1 MARVTAP
8 LVTARTTTGRVVY
21 LYKGDVVPE
30 GITAESL
37 SHLRDLGFIDGG
49 DTAEPPR
56 SGRGSG
62 RDEWADFASDA
73 GLDVTDDMS
82 RDDIIDALVAEGV
95 VSAE

>member
-30 GITAESL
+30 GITVDSL
-37 SHLRDLGFIDGG
+37 SHLRDLGFIDG
-49 DTAEPPR
+49 DTDEPPR

-62 RDEWADFASDA
+62 RDEWAVFATDS

-82 RDDIIDALVAEGV
+82 RDDIIDTLVSEGV